1 MAGGQQI
8 NSGQGQATPST
19 GDVAASG
26 SAATSAA
33 GSSSSAML
41 VGLRSRKVGGGAA
54 THALSGLALSPLAG
68 AFAVGP
74 SKPLTGGVITA
85 SRGSVTGSRDKAA
98 TGSAITGSQG
108 TATAS
113 GATGNQYTWFPS
125 LDKNTIPW
133 HVAAGA
139 WGPRLLVQEASAPTG
154 TTPVTVTT
162 FADFRSAVLAG
173 ARTIT
178 IGADISGAN
187 GSIFGS
193 HINGSWNDVDI
204 IIPPGRILRSF
215 AMGDGG
221 GAGTTVNRMRFRGNT
236 VGSHS
241 GGQLHNVTL
250 WGAHNDIIF
259 DGIDITGPGVWDG
272 DQVSAFNVSNTGN
285 RIAVTRCRIAAGC
298 YAFIGNGSNMIVTG
312 CSVSASRQPRQ
323 ASGFEGWGF
332 RLTDAADGG
341 VIFFG
346 NHIRS
351 TRYHKIRC
359 HPTSTT
365 GYLYIKDNWFWCI
378 GRDEEVS
385 AAVDNQLVA
394 VDANLTDAMP
404 KGWMAGMWFEGNE
417 IWARGNGNSLKSG
430 STDSDGTNPVIAA
443 WCPYVRSSG
452 NTFHSEST
460 AYANDASFVTTGS
473 TDVLKSGNTYSAY
486 ATPTVWKSTTP
497 GNPEGLNWDI
507 GA

>member
-1 MAGGQQI
+1 
-8 NSGQGQATPST
+8 
-19 GDVAASG
+19 
-26 SAATSAA
+26 
-33 GSSSSAML
+33 ML

-54 THALSGLALSPLAG
+54 THALSGLALSLLAG

-74 SKPLTGGVITA
+74 SKPLTGGVLTA
-85 SRGSVTGSRDKAA
+85 SRGSVTGSRDKPA

-113 GATGNQYTWFPS
+113 GSTGNQYTWFPS

-162 FADFRSAVLAG
+162 FADFRAAVLAG

-221 GAGTTVNRMRFRGNT
+221 SGTTVNRMRFRGNT

-259 DGIDITGPGVWDG
+259 DGIDITGPGVFDG

-312 CSVSASRQPRQ
+312 CSVSASRQAPQ
-323 ASGFEGWGF
+323 GSGQEGWGF

-341 VIFFG
+341 VIFYG

-365 GYLYIKDNWFWCI
+365 GYLWIKNNYFWAI
-378 GRDEEVS
+378 DGDT
-385 AAVDNQLVA
+385 QLVT
-394 VDANLTDAMP
+394 VNTNLTTAMP
-404 KGWMAGMWFEGNE
+404 KGYYAGMWFEGNE
-417 IWARGNGNSLKSG
+417 IWTDGAGTGFASG
-430 STDSDGTNPVIAA
+430 STDSDGTNPVTAA
-443 WCPYVRSSG
+443 WCPYVRSNG
-452 NTFHSEST
+452 NTFRSASYT
-460 AYANDASFVTTGS
+460 NDSSFTTTGS
-473 TDVLKSGNTYSAY
+473 TDVVKTGNTYLAY
-486 ATPTVWKSTTP
+486 VAPTEWRSTTP